1 MDITEIFTNP
11 LVWAALAWLFSRVFT
26 SKTKEDE
33 TNQKQPTKQTVSPQ
47 DTRQDSRPSPRPNPR
62 PNPRTSS
69 RPNPR
74 PVPKPVMTTVET
86 KPREEN
92 RPPLQTVQE
101 AYEKMKRNPVKDDRV
116 NTVKERL
123 GKPQAL
129 KEEKLPKVNRNVNR
143 NQLIVDQQSAA
154 QGVIWSEILGPPRS
168 KNPHYTQNK
177 RRL

>member
-47 DTRQDSRPSPRPNPR
+47 DNRQDSRPSPRPNPR

-86 KPREEN
+86 KPREES

-123 GKPQAL
+123 AKPQAV

-154 QGVIWSEILGPPRS
+154 QGVIWSEILGAPRS